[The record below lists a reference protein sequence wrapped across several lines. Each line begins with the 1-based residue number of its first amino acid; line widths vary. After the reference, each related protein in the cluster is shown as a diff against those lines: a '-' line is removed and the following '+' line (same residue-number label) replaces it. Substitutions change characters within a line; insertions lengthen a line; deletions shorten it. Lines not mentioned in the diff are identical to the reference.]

1 MKEEQLSA
9 YVDEF
14 PFPHMIIDNFYNE
27 EELELI
33 WEELKFYTKP
43 GKLLE
48 AKDYGGVVGYT
59 NAKALMLDSVYR
71 NYSDNDGVN
80 YRILSNILTVNRKL
94 FASGILDT
102 FATIHDCC
110 SIANQSNSDT
120 TKIRYYHDGEGY
132 DPHTDKGFQFLAFS
146 YFYKEPKKF
155 TGGQLY
161 FPKYNYEIPCDN
173 NSMII
178 FPGWVEHGVREV
190 SIENSDYY
198 DGWGRYAITSFFG
211 FRPRST

>member
-102 FATIHDCC
+102 FATIHECC

-190 SIENSDYY
+190 SIENSDYF

-211 FRPRST
+211 YNPRST